1 MSQTSVEK
9 IRQMVSFNSEQ
20 FLMKTDDANGVAF
33 VLKRI
38 TRTLQE
44 CLMFSFILLFE
55 KFELSFQLE
64 INNVVIGLKYRDSS
78 NFTYLCTTYV

>member
-20 FLMKTDDANGVAF
+20 FLMKTDDANCVAF

-38 TRTLQE
+38 ARTLKE
-44 CLMFSFILLFE
+44 YLIFSFILLVE

>member
-1 MSQTSVEK
+1 MSQTSVEQ

-38 TRTLQE
+38 
-44 CLMFSFILLFE
+44 
-55 KFELSFQLE
+55 ELGFQWE
-64 INNVVIGLKYRDSS
+64 INNVVIGLND
-78 NFTYLCTTYV
+78 FA